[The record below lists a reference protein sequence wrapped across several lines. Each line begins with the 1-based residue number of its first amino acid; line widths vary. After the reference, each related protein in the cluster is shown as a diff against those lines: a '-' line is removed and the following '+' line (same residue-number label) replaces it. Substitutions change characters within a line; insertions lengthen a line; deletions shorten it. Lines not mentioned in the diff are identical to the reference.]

1 MYEELIKALKNCNY
15 PNCGYYCSQ
24 GCVMSHDGSTCEL
37 IPLLRKAADVIEELQ
52 KPKWI
57 QFTSRELTE
66 EEKAEHPDLKFYY
79 VRSIGEYWIGR
90 RIDNFYYA
98 EYDPKSRQWVWTH
111 SRYLPWGKHVVS
123 PTSLWKEHTYPSEP
137 EEIPF
142 EEWLQ
147 GFIKKYAADAVE
159 VLSKKEKTTR
169 WIPVTERLPECNLG
183 AEVGN
188 IEWISCGMVHAGCF
202 GRGGKYRDAYF
213 RTWTDAG
220 EGMDAKDADY
230 WRAVTLPEPPKD
242 ELIAKQEEDAEIFM
256 GSTNYGDKVRYDEA
270 MNAVANIVNAP
281 TVIEADKD
289 GET

>member
-1 MYEELIKALKNCNY
+1 MYEGLIKALKNCNY

-66 EEKAEHPDLKFYY
+66 EKKAEHPDLKFYY

-147 GFIKKYAADAVE
+147 GFIKKYAAEAIE
-159 VLSKKEKTTR
+159 VLSKK
-169 WIPVTERLPECNLG
+169 LASG
-183 AEVGN
+183 FG
-188 IEWISCGMVHAGCF
+188 EWISVKELLPKKTGWYFVACNELCYPNESFALYYVGNERFCEHNT
-202 GRGGKYRDAYF
+202 GKDITKY
-213 RTWTDAG
+213 
-220 EGMDAKDADY
+220 
-230 WRAVTLPEPPKD
+230 VTHWMPLPEPPK
-242 ELIAKQEEDAEIFM
+242 EAE
-256 GSTNYGDKVRYDEA
+256 
-270 MNAVANIVNAP
+270 
-281 TVIEADKD
+281 
-289 GET
+289 

>member
-147 GFIKKYAADAVE
+147 GFIKKYAADAVG

-169 WIPVTERLPECNLG
+169 WIPVTERLPD
-183 AEVGN
+183 
-188 IEWISCGMVHAGCF
+188 F
-202 GRGGKYRDAYF
+202 
-213 RTWTDAG
+213 
-220 EGMDAKDADY
+220 EGMCLCMRKSYSKANFRHQEIMYFDYDEQAFCSNVDGIFVADGN
-230 WRAVTLPEPPKD
+230 VTHWMPLPEPPK
-242 ELIAKQEEDAEIFM
+242 EE
-256 GSTNYGDKVRYDEA
+256 
-270 MNAVANIVNAP
+270 
-281 TVIEADKD
+281 
-289 GET
+289 